1 MENILRK
8 EFPPADRPYSQNELI
23 DMRDRI
29 LGRLKVGNTM
39 VYHQQ
44 TGYFYLAK
52 SGGKKEIAVQSG
64 EELDPAG
71 CSVCWKLRKTPNN
84 LREEARN
91 MVEAYQVNFEKK
103 PDKWN
108 LGLINLEAT
117 FYKWLYLNF
126 DKRDRRDQG
135 DRRDRRDQ
143 GDRRDR
149 RDQGDRGR
157 RGGRNF
163 NDDSG
168 NNQDRETIQPVEC

>member
-8 EFPPADRPYSQNELI
+8 EFPPADRPYSQNELN

-39 VYHQQ
+39 VYHEQ

-52 SGGKKEIAVQSG
+52 AGGKKEKSVQNG
-64 EELDPAG
+64 EQLDPAG
-71 CSVCWKLRKTPNN
+71 CSVCWKLRKTPKH
-84 LREEARN
+84 LRDEARD

-103 PDKWN
+103 PDKWT

-126 DKRDRRDQG
+126 DKK
-135 DRRDRRDQ
+135 
-143 GDRRDR
+143 
-149 RDQGDRGR
+149 DRGR
-157 RGGRNF
+157 RGDRNF
-163 NDDSG
+163 NTPGED
-168 NNQDRETIQPVEC
+168 NQEREQQETTTSDQVVEC

>member
-23 DMRDRI
+23 DMRERI

-39 VYHQQ
+39 VYHEQ

-52 SGGKKEIAVQSG
+52 TGGKKEKAVQNG
-64 EELDPAG
+64 ENLDPAG

-84 LREEARN
+84 LREDARE

-103 PDKWN
+103 PEKWSLN
-108 LGLINLEAT
+108 MVNLEAT

-126 DKRDRRDQG
+126 EKG
-135 DRRDRRDQ
+135 DRRDRGDRGDR

-149 RDQGDRGR
+149 GDRGDR
-157 RGGRNF
+157 RDRGDRGFGSRN
-163 NDDSG
+163 NE
-168 NNQDRETIQPVEC
+168 NNQETKHENEEQKDE